1 MGTQRQPT
9 AIAGLLGGLWRDLLP
24 QRRRQFALI
33 LCLMVLSA
41 FAEVASL
48 GAVLPFLGILTAP
61 DKVFSHPWVAQAAR
75 AAGISSPDQLL
86 LPFTV
91 AFALTALIAGAVR
104 MLLLWVS
111 TRFTFATGADLS
123 IEVYRR
129 TLYQPYD
136 VHVARNSSEVISGI
150 TNKVGGTV
158 LGVLLPLMTLISS
171 AMLLLVIPLALIA
184 IDPVVA
190 LIATVGF
197 GACYGVITWL
207 SRRRLYYNSRRISDE
222 QTRVLKA
229 LQEGLGGIRDVLL
242 DGAQPVFCEI
252 YRQADRQLRLA
263 QGGNAF
269 IAQSP
274 RYAMEA
280 VGMVLIA
287 ALAYGMSR
295 HSHGASQALPVLGAL
310 ALGAQRLLPALQQ
323 AFGAWATI
331 AGCQAYLADTVTLM
345 DQPLPPEAL
354 EPIPE
359 PLRFEQ
365 AIAFRN
371 VRFRY
376 TNEGPWVLDGV
387 TFAIPKGARVGLVG
401 GTGSGKSTTLDL
413 LMGLLKPNEGEVLVD
428 GQLISGPRARSWQRT
443 IAHVPQSIYL
453 ADTSIAHNIAFGVP
467 TEAIDMARVREAARR
482 AQIAEFIEQGPEAYE
497 SLVGER
503 GIRLSGGQRQR
514 IGIARALYKRA
525 SVLVLDEATSALDN
539 TTERSVM
546 EAIEGLDREL
556 TVLLIAHRLTTV
568 RRCDTIIELARGRVV
583 AQAPYEELL
592 ERSQSFRQVAQATA
606 NT

>member
-1 MGTQRQPT
+1 
-9 AIAGLLGGLWRDLLP
+9 
-24 QRRRQFALI
+24 
-33 LCLMVLSA
+33 
-41 FAEVASL
+41 
-48 GAVLPFLGILTAP
+48 
-61 DKVFSHPWVAQAAR
+61 
-75 AAGISSPDQLL
+75 
-86 LPFTV
+86 
-91 AFALTALIAGAVR
+91 
-104 MLLLWVS
+104 
-111 TRFTFATGADLS
+111 
-123 IEVYRR
+123 VYRR